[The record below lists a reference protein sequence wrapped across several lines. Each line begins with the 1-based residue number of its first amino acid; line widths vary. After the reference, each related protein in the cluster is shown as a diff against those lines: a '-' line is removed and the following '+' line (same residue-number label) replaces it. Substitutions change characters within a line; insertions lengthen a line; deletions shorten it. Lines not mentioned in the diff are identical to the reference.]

1 LLVSNNVAYQRAAF
15 EDLGGFDE
23 SFLWAE
29 DRDLSIRMLAAH
41 HRQMYCPQARV
52 WHDQV
57 RPSAW
62 GYMRQQFR
70 YGRGAHLLERK
81 LARIG
86 LTQRFSA
93 LTRQNRPFRQA
104 LWRSLRAQRASPGM
118 WLLINAGQLS
128 HRLGKYYGA
137 LRA

>member
-1 LLVSNNVAYQRAAF
+1 
-15 EDLGGFDE
+15 
-23 SFLWAE
+23 
-29 DRDLSIRMLAAH
+29 
-41 HRQMYCPQARV
+41 
-52 WHDQV
+52 
-57 RPSAW
+57 
-62 GYMRQQFR
+62 
-70 YGRGAHLLERK
+70 LERK
-81 LARIG
+81 LARTG

-137 LRA
+137 LRS